1 MKVKKTNFVYGV
13 SGSDLLDARH
23 HNVDEILNYMPNIV
37 GDVKTIRVDYL
48 IWKWIMDNSQP
59 VDTLGQIVDYKNER
73 EKATLLLTDGLV
85 YKGISIRHHQEFST
99 APQGLLC

>member
-1 MKVKKTNFVYGV
+1 MKAKKTNFVYSV
-13 SGSDLLDARH
+13 SDKDLLDARH

-59 VDTLGQIVDYKNER
+59 IDALGQIVDYKNER
-73 EKATLLLTDGLV
+73 EKATLLLKDGLI
-85 YKGISIRHHQEFST
+85 YNGIAIRHHQEFST
-99 APQGLLC
+99 ATQALLC